1 MLLTRKV
8 ARASSGMA
16 PRGNDTFCVAGD
28 DAVADAAVVDAL
40 GVNVVSCT
48 VGMVTTCEFSSLT
61 CVADISGCEG
71 VVVANEFEIDD
82 VGTEIGALDD
92 TTTLLSE
99 NCGGNGPDCT
109 SSLGT
114 AFSIGES
121 ENEVAA

>member
-16 PRGNDTFCVAGD
+16 PRGNDTFRDSVDDGAIV
-28 DAVADAAVVDAL
+28 DAV
-40 GVNVVSCT
+40 GVNAVSCT
-48 VGMVTTCEFSSLT
+48 VGMVTACEFSSLT
-61 CVADISGCEG
+61 SVADVSGCED
-71 VVVANEFEIDD
+71 VAVANEFETDD
-82 VGTEIGALDD
+82 VGTEIGAFDD

-99 NCGGNGPDCT
+99 NCGGNGPDST